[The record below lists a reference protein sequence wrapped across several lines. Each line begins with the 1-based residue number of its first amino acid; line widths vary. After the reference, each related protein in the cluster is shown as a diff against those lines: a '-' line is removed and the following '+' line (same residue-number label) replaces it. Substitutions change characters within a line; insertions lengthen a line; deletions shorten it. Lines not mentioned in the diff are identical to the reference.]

1 MVKNVFLYVQGGDY
15 AALNFEENYKAQ
27 EVYEDMVRA
36 GVTRQAFDTDE
47 HYIEVYIKE
56 FDTIDPAFISFIRN
70 TIMDHDQSK
79 DSDFFEVSYLE
90 V

>member
-15 AALNFEENYKAQ
+15 AAVEFEDNYNAQ

-36 GVTRQAFDTDE
+36 GVTRQVFDTEE

-56 FDTIDPAFISFIRN
+56 FGVIDPKFIEFIN
-70 TIMDHDQSK
+70 YNFIEYPK
-79 DSDFFEVSYLE
+79 DNNFYEVSYLE